1 MQGCN
6 VFIYIVQSN
15 DYQRYLQYFLDSIY
29 DLLIGLYALK
39 SRHIV
44 CLVDRIQPSLIYL
57 IISQHVTLEERR
69 KKSSMYPSNEYC
81 YYLFK
86 NHIVQEIMLFMKSF
100 KTSLVM
106 VQWYYAK
113 DMFYDSFHSK
123 CHVEKE
129 VYYISIFPISPI
141 NINIR
146 FDSKTLRLN
155 YMIYFT
161 SKILW
166 FCIGIHFPCRHDIFL
181 VSNTILS
188 SSQHI
193 LP

>member
-1 MQGCN
+1 MTSK
-6 VFIYIVQSN
+6 FINNYVGLQCIYLHCIVYRN

-44 CLVDRIQPSLIYL
+44 CLVDRIQPSLIYP

-69 KKSSMYPSNEYC
+69 KKSSMYPSNEYY

-113 DMFYDSFHSK
+113 D
-123 CHVEKE
+123 
-129 VYYISIFPISPI
+129 I
-141 NINIR
+141 
-146 FDSKTLRLN
+146 
-155 YMIYFT
+155 
-161 SKILW
+161 KILSMYGMS
-166 FCIGIHFPCRHDIFL
+166 IIFEFR
-181 VSNTILS
+181 
-188 SSQHI
+188 
-193 LP
+193 